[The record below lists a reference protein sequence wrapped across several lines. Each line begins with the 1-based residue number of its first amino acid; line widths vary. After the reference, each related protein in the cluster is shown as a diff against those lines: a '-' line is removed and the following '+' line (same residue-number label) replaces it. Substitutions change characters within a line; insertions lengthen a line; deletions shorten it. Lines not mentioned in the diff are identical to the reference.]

1 MRPHRL
7 LGGLVAAL
15 AIAPA
20 AGAAQVTAIA
30 PPTVATQAAPIHP
43 INPTDTGTTVVLTGK
58 DLTIDEVVAI
68 ARRGAKVEY
77 APAARQRSL
86 DAYNLL
92 LEGTRQ
98 NIPIYFFNRGA
109 GSGREIDIFEG
120 DALHPDNEQL
130 LKNRQLAS
138 FQRGARSGVGPVVKD
153 EEIVRAMMVVR
164 ANTMVNEAATPAL
177 TQMLI
182 DLINERV
189 TPVVWSRGSPGEG
202 DLPMMSNVG
211 GTMVGVGDAYWKGE
225 AMTAAEALQKAG
237 LDVLE
242 PFAADSAALVSS
254 NAYSAGQAVLLLH
267 EARRMLEWSELTF
280 AISMLGLNS
289 SVTPLTAV
297 PQNARPFPY
306 QNMQARRLLNLIRG
320 SYLFDYEV
328 EAGRIIQDPLSFRD
342 YSQRS
347 GALWEAYDRLKHNV
361 LIQINSSDHNPAV
374 VPGAAPSDSW
384 ELDTPWLRRYYVEPG
399 PYSDKGGYI
408 LSNANFVAQPMAND
422 LQAFSMAV
430 AESLAGSVQRVM
442 RFPDTFFTVITPAD
456 VLSAQV
462 RAKAPSRGNSYAIA
476 DLMAELHTLTNP
488 LPAQGLSLVRNVEDM
503 ESYTR
508 QRVGRARQAVD
519 IALRLTAEEMLSAS
533 YWVEVRKAQNP
544 ARSLGRA
551 AEDALAG
558 LRTVLPWQTDQRPY
572 TPASE
577 IVYSFM
583 LNNPAAN
590 YTGNDA
596 GIAIE
601 P

>member
-1 MRPHRL
+1 MKPHSL
-7 LGGLVAAL
+7 LGGLVATL
-15 AIAPA
+15 AIATA
-20 AGAAQVTAIA
+20 AVATQASA
-30 PPTVATQAAPIHP
+30 PPTVATRAAAMSP
-43 INPTDTGTTVVLTGK
+43 INPSDTGTTIILTGK
-58 DLTIDEVVAI
+58 DLTIDEVVAV

-77 APAARQRSL
+77 GTAARQRSL

-109 GSGREIDIFEG
+109 GSGRETVIFEG
-120 DALHPDNEQL
+120 DALRPDNEQL
-130 LKNRQLAS
+130 LKDRQLAS
-138 FQRGARSGVGPVVKD
+138 FRRGARSGVGPVVGE

-164 ANTMVNEAATPAL
+164 ANTMVYESASPGL

-225 AMTAAEALQKAG
+225 PMMAAEALERAG
-237 LDVLE
+237 LDELE
-242 PFAADSAALVSS
+242 PFAADNAALTSS
-254 NAYSAGQAVLLLH
+254 NAYSAGQAALLLH
-267 EARRMLEWSELTF
+267 EAKRMLDWSELTF
-280 AISMLGLNS
+280 ATSMLGFNS
-289 SVTPLTAV
+289 SITPLTAV
-297 PQNARPFPY
+297 PQKARPFPF

-320 SYLFDYEV
+320 SYLFDYE
-328 EAGRIIQDPLSFRD
+328 EDGGRIIQDPLSFRD

-347 GALWEAYDRLKHNV
+347 GALWEAYDRLKRTV

-422 LQAFSMAV
+422 LQAFSMAL
-430 AESLAGSVQRVM
+430 AESMASSVQRVM
-442 RFPDTFFTVITPAD
+442 RFPDTFFTVIAPAD
-456 VLSAQV
+456 VLSAEV
-462 RAKAPSRGNSYAIA
+462 RAKAPSRGSSWSIS
-476 DLMAELHTLTNP
+476 DLMAEIQTLTNP
-488 LPAQGLSLVRNVEDM
+488 IPAQGLSLVRNVEDM

-508 QRVGRARQAVD
+508 QRVARARQAVD
-519 IALRLTAEEMLSAS
+519 IALRITAEEMLSAS
-533 YWVEVRKAQNP
+533 YWVEVRKAENP
-544 ARSLGRA
+544 ARSFGRA

-558 LRTVLPWQTDQRPY
+558 LRTVLPWQADQRPHI
-572 TPASE
+572 PAGE
-577 IVYSFM
+577 IVYSYM
-583 LNNPAAN
+583 LHTPAAN
-590 YTGNDA
+590 YMGA
-596 GIAIE
+596 EEGSVIH

>member
-1 MRPHRL
+1 MKPHSL
-7 LGGLVAAL
+7 LGGLVATL
-15 AIAPA
+15 AIATA
-20 AGAAQVTAIA
+20 AVATQASA
-30 PPTVATQAAPIHP
+30 PPTVATRAAAMSP
-43 INPTDTGTTVVLTGK
+43 INPSDTGTTIILTGK
-58 DLTIDEVVAI
+58 DLTIDEVVAV

-77 APAARQRSL
+77 GTAARQRSL

-109 GSGREIDIFEG
+109 GSGRETVIFEG
-120 DALHPDNEQL
+120 DALRPDNEQL
-130 LKNRQLAS
+130 LKDRQLAS
-138 FQRGARSGVGPVVKD
+138 FRRGARSGVGPVVGE

-164 ANTMVNEAATPAL
+164 ANTMVYESASPGL

-225 AMTAAEALQKAG
+225 PMTAAEALERAG
-237 LDVLE
+237 LDELE
-242 PFAADSAALVSS
+242 PFAADNAALTSS
-254 NAYSAGQAVLLLH
+254 NAYSAGQAALLLH
-267 EARRMLEWSELTF
+267 EAKRMLDWSELTF
-280 AISMLGLNS
+280 ATSMLGLNS
-289 SVTPLTAV
+289 SITPLTAV
-297 PQNARPFPY
+297 PQKARPFPF

-320 SYLFDYEV
+320 SYLFDYE
-328 EAGRIIQDPLSFRD
+328 EDGGRIIQDPLSFRD

-347 GALWEAYDRLKHNV
+347 GALWEAYDRLKRTV

-422 LQAFSMAV
+422 LQAFSMAL
-430 AESLAGSVQRVM
+430 AESMASSVQRVM
-442 RFPDTFFTVITPAD
+442 RFPDTFFTVIAPAD
-456 VLSAQV
+456 VLSAEV
-462 RAKAPSRGNSYAIA
+462 RAKAPSRGSSWSIS
-476 DLMAELHTLTNP
+476 DLMAEIQTLTNP
-488 LPAQGLSLVRNVEDM
+488 IPAQGLSLVRNVEDM

-508 QRVGRARQAVD
+508 QRVARARQAVD
-519 IALRLTAEEMLSAS
+519 IALRITAEEMLSAS
-533 YWVEVRKAQNP
+533 YWVEVRKAENP
-544 ARSLGRA
+544 ARSFGRA

-558 LRTVLPWQTDQRPY
+558 LRTVLPWQADQRPHI
-572 TPASE
+572 PAGE
-577 IVYSFM
+577 IVYSYM
-583 LNNPAAN
+583 LHTPAAN
-590 YTGNDA
+590 YMGA
-596 GIAIE
+596 EEGSVIH

>member
-1 MRPHRL
+1 MKPHSL
-7 LGGLVAAL
+7 LGGLVATL
-15 AIAPA
+15 AIATA
-20 AGAAQVTAIA
+20 AVATQASA
-30 PPTVATQAAPIHP
+30 PPTVATRAAAMSP
-43 INPTDTGTTVVLTGK
+43 INPSDTGTTIILTGK
-58 DLTIDEVVAI
+58 DLTIDEVVAV
-68 ARRGAKVEY
+68 AGRGAKVEY
-77 APAARQRSL
+77 GTAARQRSL

-109 GSGREIDIFEG
+109 GSGRETVIFEG
-120 DALHPDNEQL
+120 DALRPDNEQL
-130 LKNRQLAS
+130 LKDRQLAS
-138 FQRGARSGVGPVVKD
+138 FRRGARSGVGPVVGE

-164 ANTMVNEAATPAL
+164 ANTMVYESASPGL

-225 AMTAAEALQKAG
+225 PMTAAEALERAG
-237 LDVLE
+237 LDELE
-242 PFAADSAALVSS
+242 PFAADNAALTSS
-254 NAYSAGQAVLLLH
+254 NAYSAGQAALLLH
-267 EARRMLEWSELTF
+267 EAKRMLDWSELTF

-289 SVTPLTAV
+289 SITPLTAV
-297 PQNARPFPY
+297 PQKARPFPF

-320 SYLFDYEV
+320 SYLFDYE
-328 EAGRIIQDPLSFRD
+328 EDGGRIIQDPLSFRD

-347 GALWEAYDRLKHNV
+347 GALWEAYDRLKRTV

-422 LQAFSMAV
+422 LQAFSMAL
-430 AESLAGSVQRVM
+430 AESMASSVQRVM
-442 RFPDTFFTVITPAD
+442 RFPDTFFTVIAPAD
-456 VLSAQV
+456 VLSAEV
-462 RAKAPSRGNSYAIA
+462 RAKAPSRGSSWSIS
-476 DLMAELHTLTNP
+476 DLMAEIQTLTNP
-488 LPAQGLSLVRNVEDM
+488 IPAQGLSLVRNVEDM

-508 QRVGRARQAVD
+508 QRVARARQAVD
-519 IALRLTAEEMLSAS
+519 IALRITAEEMLSAS
-533 YWVEVRKAQNP
+533 YWVEVRKAENP
-544 ARSLGRA
+544 ARSFGRA

-558 LRTVLPWQTDQRPY
+558 LRTVLPWQADQRPHI
-572 TPASE
+572 PAGE
-577 IVYSFM
+577 IVYSYM
-583 LNNPAAN
+583 LHTPAAN
-590 YTGNDA
+590 YMGA
-596 GIAIE
+596 EEGSVIH